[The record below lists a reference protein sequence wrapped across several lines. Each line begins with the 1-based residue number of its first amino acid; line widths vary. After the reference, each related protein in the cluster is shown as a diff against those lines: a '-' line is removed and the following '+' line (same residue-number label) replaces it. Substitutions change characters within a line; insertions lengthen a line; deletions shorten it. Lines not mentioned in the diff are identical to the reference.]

1 MTLACE
7 DANSKLVEIVAVTD
21 ADADAEKRVD
31 DILAQI
37 WKLKF
42 GHEVKFFLAFRLGRD
57 FEIEVPAGF

>member
-37 WKLKF
+37 WKLQF
-42 GHEVKFFLAFRLGRD
+42 GHEVKFFWLSG
-57 FEIEVPAGF
+57 